1 MKDKEFFSY
10 HEGAGIWKKNGIH
23 VKLVEVAVLLT
34 SEGRKISFKIRQLML
49 APKMV

>member
-1 MKDKEFFSY
+1 MKDREFFSY
-10 HEGAGIWKKNGIH
+10 HEGVDTWENNGFH